1 MAPNPPA
8 CYCGAAM
15 PSAPPAAIDDATWHR
30 VLARNPGPEGH
41 PPLYAAFLAPPTHPD
56 GCVVLGRIAQTL
68 DGRIA
73 TESGMSFWISGPED
87 ILHTHRLRA
96 VCEAIV
102 VGAGTVK
109 ADDPLLTTRLCPGP
123 SPVRVVID
131 TDRRLAD
138 SYRMFQGGPPTLLL
152 AADDLAGSDRL
163 GTAEVVRLP
172 RANTG
177 GPTTGGPTTGGFST
191 GGLAIPAVIAALAA
205 RGLHRIFVEGGGI
218 TVSRFL
224 AAGALDRL
232 HITVAPL
239 LLGAGIPAFTLPGV
253 AKPEDGLRLTWDI
266 HHLGQDLLFDIPLV
280 RASARGPLVRA

>member
-1 MAPNPPA
+1 
-8 CYCGAAM
+8 M
-15 PSAPPAAIDDATWHR
+15 PSAPPVTIDDATWQR
-30 VLARNPGPEGH
+30 VLARDPGAHGY
-41 PPLYAAFLAPPTHPD
+41 PPLYAAFLAPPAHSD

-96 VCEAIV
+96 ICDAIV

-131 TDRRLAD
+131 TDRRLAGA
-138 SYRMFQGGPPTLLL
+138 YRMFQGGPPTLLL
-152 AADDLAGSDRL
+152 VANDLAGSDRL
-163 GTAEVVRLP
+163 GTAEVLRLP
-172 RANTG
+172 RAG
-177 GPTTGGPTTGGFST
+177 T
-191 GGLAIPAVIAALAA
+191 GGLAIPAVVAALAA

-232 HITVAPL
+232 HVTVAPL

-253 AKPEDGLRLTWDI
+253 AKPEDGLRLAWEI
-266 HHLGQDLLFDIPLV
+266 HRLGQDLLFDVSLV
-280 RASARGPLVRA
+280 RA